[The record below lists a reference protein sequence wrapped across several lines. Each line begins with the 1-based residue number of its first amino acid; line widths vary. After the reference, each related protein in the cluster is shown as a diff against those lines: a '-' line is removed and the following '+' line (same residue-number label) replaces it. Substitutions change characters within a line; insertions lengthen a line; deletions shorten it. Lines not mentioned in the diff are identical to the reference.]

1 MKYFRVGFCLTKF
14 LIWKDVIPM
23 LQNKNVVL
31 GITGGIAAYKACD
44 IVSGLKK
51 LNANVDVIMT
61 QAATEFITP
70 LTLQSISQ
78 NKVTVDMFQKLANW
92 EIEHIS
98 LAKKADLLVIA
109 PATANIIGKLA
120 NGIADD
126 MLTTTVMA
134 TKAPVLIAPA
144 MNTNMYTNPIV
155 QANIEKLK
163 GSGFRFIPPET
174 GRLACGDIGE
184 GKLAPV
190 DAIMDRIV
198 KLLTGTKDFV
208 GKKILITAG
217 PTREVIDPVRFIT
230 NHSSGI
236 MGYALAEAA
245 VERGAAVTLISGP
258 VALKPPDGLSSF
270 IAVESATEMHRAVM
284 DCFQGMDIIIM
295 AAAVGDF
302 TPKLKSAEKIKK
314 ADGSLIIELEKNV
327 DILAKL
333 GKLKENRILV
343 GFAAETQ
350 KVLEYAG
357 DKLLRKNLD
366 LIVANDLTQEGAGFG
381 VTTNIVKI
389 IDRSGKVEDLPLM
402 SKLDV
407 SGIILDRIKQL
418 IKCSA
423 K

>member
-1 MKYFRVGFCLTKF
+1 
-14 LIWKDVIPM
+14 M

-61 QAATEFITP
+61 RAAGEFIKP

-78 NKVTVDMFQKLANW
+78 NKVAIDMFQRPENW

-126 MLTTTVMA
+126 LLSTTVMA

-155 QANIEKLK
+155 QGNIAKLK
-163 GSGFRFIPPET
+163 KNGVRFIAPET

-190 DAIMDRIV
+190 GTIIDQIV
-198 KLLTGTKDFV
+198 KSLTGAKDFS

-217 PTREVIDPVRFIT
+217 PTREAIDPVRFIS
-230 NHSSGI
+230 NHSSGK

-245 VERGAAVTLISGP
+245 VERGAGVTLISGP
-258 VALKPPDGLSSF
+258 VALQMPYGLVSF
-270 IAVESATEMHRAVM
+270 IAVESAAEMRRAVL
-284 DCFQGMDIIIM
+284 DGFQEAEIIIM
-295 AAAVGDF
+295 TAAVGDF
-302 TPKLKSAEKIKK
+302 RPKWRSPEKIKK
-314 ADGSLIIELEKNV
+314 ADTGLTLELEKNP
-327 DILAKL
+327 DILGEL
-333 GKLKENRILV
+333 GKIKGDRILV

-350 KVLEYAG
+350 KLLEYAQE
-357 DKLLRKNLD
+357 KLAHKNLD
-366 LIVANDLTQEGAGFG
+366 LIVANDLTQEGAGFN
-381 VTTNIVKI
+381 VETNIVKI
-389 IDRSGKVEDLPLM
+389 IDRSGKVEEFPLM
-402 SKLDV
+402 SKLEL
-407 SGIILDRIKQL
+407 GRTILDRIKEL
-418 IKCSA
+418 ITWTGESA
-423 K
+423 SH

>member
-1 MKYFRVGFCLTKF
+1 
-14 LIWKDVIPM
+14 M

-78 NKVTVDMFQKLANW
+78 NKVTVDMFRRPGNW

-98 LAKKADLLVIA
+98 LAKKADLMVIA

-126 MLTTTVMA
+126 MLSTTVMA
-134 TKAPVLIAPA
+134 TKAPVIIAPA
-144 MNTNMYTNPIV
+144 MNTNMYTNPTV

-163 GSGFRFIPPET
+163 SNGFRFIAPES

-184 GKLAPV
+184 GKLASV
-190 DAIMDRIV
+190 ETILDQIV
-198 KLLTGTKDFV
+198 KLLIRAKDFS

-217 PTREVIDPVRFIT
+217 PTREAIDPVRFIS
-230 NHSSGI
+230 NHSSGK

-245 VERGAAVTLISGP
+245 VGRGAEVILISGP
-258 VALKPPDGLSSF
+258 VALEKPNGLSSF
-270 IAVESATEMHRAVM
+270 ISVESAAEMRRAVM
-284 DCFQGMDIIIM
+284 NNYRDMDIIIM

-302 TPKLKSAEKIKK
+302 TPKWKSPEKIKK
-314 ADGSLIIELEKNV
+314 ADGSLTIELEKTP
-327 DILAKL
+327 DILAEL
-333 GKLKENRILV
+333 GKLKGDRILV

-350 KVLEYAG
+350 KISENANE
-357 DKLLRKNLD
+357 KLVKKNLD
-366 LIVANDLTQEGAGFG
+366 FIVANDLTREGAGFG
-381 VTTNIVKI
+381 VDTNIVKI

-402 SKLDV
+402 SKSEL
-407 SGIILDRIKQL
+407 GRIILDRIKQL
-418 IKCSA
+418 TI
-423 K
+423 